1 MSGVTTTDPID
12 LSIHLFRE
20 SWRVMFADRPGAKM
34 ASSDGVDYVFSGLPI
49 AFFNIAFLTSRIDSA
64 DALQARARA
73 ACAWAAEQNAPW
85 LMMVTHEALSPGLD
99 AAATLD
105 AVGLAPMLPL
115 TGMMTRRLAPG
126 RAAPAG
132 LQLQVPEDDAGC
144 GAMLDV
150 NSAAYGMSL
159 DAAKPALGRHAFW
172 AYHAPALGLVGGTPV
187 SSAAVI
193 MVDGYRYV
201 ALVATDP
208 AHQRRGYGEAVMRH
222 ALDAAVVSHGD
233 KPTFLHATDAG
244 RPIYARMG
252 YETVSTHTVFIEKR
266 FLDGHS

>member
-1 MSGVTTTDPID
+1 MLDVATTDPVD

-20 SWRVMFADRPGAKM
+20 SWRVLFAGNAGTIS
-34 ASSDGVDYVFSGLPI
+34 ASDEGTDYIFSGLPI
-49 AFFNIAFLTSRIDSA
+49 AFFNIAFVTARGDSA
-64 DALQARARA
+64 DALQARGRA
-73 ACAWAAEQNAPW
+73 ACEWASGKGLPW
-85 LMMVTHEALSPGLD
+85 LMLVTHEALAPGVDATAALD
-99 AAATLD
+99 AA
-105 AVGLAPMLPL
+105 GLTPMLPL
-115 TGMMTRRLAPG
+115 TGMIAQRIAPG
-126 RAAPAG
+126 RPSPSG
-132 LQLQVPEDDAGC
+132 LQFQVPDDDAGC
-144 GAMLDV
+144 AAMIDI

-159 DAAKPALGRHAFW
+159 DAGKPALGRHAFW

-193 MVDGYRYV
+193 MAGGHRYV

-222 ALDAAVVSHGD
+222 ALDAAVESHGD

-266 FLDGHS
+266 FLEGH

>member
-1 MSGVTTTDPID
+1 MFSGAPAYSAGD
-12 LSIHLFRE
+12 
-20 SWRVMFADRPGAKM
+20 G
-34 ASSDGVDYVFSGLPI
+34 DGVDYVFSGLPI
-49 AFFNIAFLTSRIDSA
+49 AFFNVAFLTSRVDSA
-64 DALQARARA
+64 GALEARGRA
-73 ACAWAAEQNAPW
+73 ACAWAAGKNTPW
-85 LMMVTHEALSPGLD
+85 LMLVTHEALAPGLD
-99 AAATLD
+99 AAATL
-105 AVGLAPMLPL
+105 ARAGLVPMLPL
-115 TGMMTRRLAPG
+115 TGMIARRVAPG

-144 GAMLDV
+144 AAMLDI

-159 DAAKPALGRHAFW
+159 DAAKPALGKHAFW
-172 AYHAPALGLVGGTPV
+172 AYHAPALGAVGGTPV

-193 MVDGYRYV
+193 MAGGHRYV

-222 ALDAAVVSHGD
+222 ALDAAVQGHGD
-233 KPTFLHATDAG
+233 KPTFLHATEAG

-266 FLDGHS
+266 FLEGH